1 MTTNQLSSKKSNQN
15 KGVVIPGSEFDPSTV
30 TFSKPNMDENL
41 GSKFIYPRANIDGKE
56 INLVLKSD
64 SFMRMPFDPRVET
77 DDLGRTRESI
87 QLEFD
92 TDSQLFENMK
102 AFDEHV
108 IDYARQHHLDWFGQ
122 RKKPHRDVVTEK
134 FSKQVKYSKNSLDDD
149 GVPLEGCYPPNWRI
163 KLPRDRNGQFTFIA
177 HNENM
182 EIIPSESVMDFLTRG
197 CYIRPI
203 LECSYVWVGASLFSV
218 IWKMVRCIIRPRSTL
233 RDIAS
238 IPLEDF
244 DIDNVTYGEPA
255 LLESG
260 ARRVYVNYDD
270 GETEQRVMLDS
281 PVMYS
286 PFGGS
291 INEYDN
297 NKKFSLDISLGSR
310 DEDAEITMFLDILN
324 SLDKSVH
331 DTAIS
336 QSKKW
341 MGKKHKAV
349 VIEDFQRPMVRY
361 SKASLD
367 EDGQP
372 NGKYP
377 PTLRLKMPCYN
388 DKFNFPVMNMAG
400 EPIELTPDNFQEVL
414 PKGVRVRAKVN
425 LSQIFLGKS
434 LISVSW
440 NVVELYVEARR
451 QMLNYSFADDSDD
464 EDGVVEN
471 TQVQMADSSD
481 EDGNDADSDADA
493 DADADDDDNLTM
505 DVAADESEPEPEP
518 TPPPSKPTRK
528 KRVVRARKK
537 KSKN

>member
-1 MTTNQLSSKKSNQN
+1 MSNIQLSQKKSSQN

-41 GSKFIYPRANIDGKE
+41 GSKFIYTRANINGKE
-56 INLVLKSD
+56 INLVIKSD
-64 SFMRMPFDPRVET
+64 GFMRMPFDPRVET
-77 DDLGRTRESI
+77 DDQGRTRETI

-108 IDYARQHHLDWFGQ
+108 IDYAQENHLEWFGQ

-134 FSKQVKYSKNSLDDD
+134 FSRQVKYSKNSLDDD
-149 GVPLEGCYPPNWRI
+149 GKPLEGCYPPNWRV

-177 HNENM
+177 HNEKM
-182 EIIPSESVMDFLTRG
+182 EVIPSESVMDFLTRG

-218 IWKMVRCIIRPRSTL
+218 IWKMVRLIIRPRSTL

-244 DIDNVTYGEPA
+244 DIDYVTYGEPMI
-255 LLESG
+255 LDNG
-260 ARRVYVNYDD
+260 ARRVYANYDD

-291 INEYDN
+291 VNEYDN
-297 NKKFSLDISLGSR
+297 NKKFTLDLSLGSR
-310 DEDAEITMFLDILN
+310 DEDAEITTFLGILN

-336 QSKKW
+336 QSKEW
-341 MGKKHKAV
+341 LGKKLKPV
-349 VIEDFQRPMVRY
+349 VVEDFQRLMVRY

-367 EDGQP
+367 DDGNP

-377 PTLRLKMPCYN
+377 PTVRWKMPCYN
-388 DKFNFPVMNMAG
+388 GKFNFPVMNMAG

-414 PKGVRVRAKVN
+414 PKGVRVRAKIN
-425 LSQIFLGKS
+425 LSQVFLSKS
-434 LISVSW
+434 IISVSW

-451 QMLNYSFADDSDD
+451 QNLNYSFADDSDD
-464 EDGVVEN
+464 EEVVVEN
-471 TQVQMADSSD
+471 TQVQMVDSSD
-481 EDGNDADSDADA
+481 DDANADV
-493 DADADDDDNLTM
+493 DADADDDDDDADNADNA
-505 DVAADESEPEPEP
+505 DVVADDSDSEAEP
-518 TPPPSKPTRK
+518 TPPPKPTRK
-528 KRVVRARKK
+528 KRVVRAKK
-537 KSKN
+537 KKTKK